1 MVDEERNVAV
11 RAIEATIQEISQ
23 TFRQLADMVVE
34 QGERIERIDQNLDLT
49 NANLEAGQFQLQKY
63 LRGMS
68 SNRALML
75 KLFAIMIVFIV
86 IYFGFLM

>member
-1 MVDEERNVAV
+1 M